1 MAQSTSERPRSF
13 PSPTFGCPP
22 LSVLDSIAAGGKLV
36 AVSSLS
42 TNRRR
47 REWQL
52 AYRLGISDDGPLEP
66 RDCLSGRLVL
76 IATAV
81 RNLLR
86 ISRPSVANGDDSLHL
101 HFVLLMSGG
110 RVGTSPI
117 RVHSGANLGDERSCL
132 SISLLMTLKFFVASL
147 LGSLAFLSSR
157 AALPNCCAHLAIVV
171 VID

>member
-22 LSVLDSIAAGGKLV
+22 FCFGFDCSRWETSSCQLV
-36 AVSSLS
+36 IDKQKK
-42 TNRRR
+42 T
-47 REWQL
+47 EWQL

-66 RDCLSGRLVL
+66 PDCLSGRLVL

>member
-13 PSPTFGCPP
+13 PRPTFGCPP
-22 LSVLDSIAAGGKLV
+22 FCFGFDCSRWETSSCQLVIDKQKKTGV
-36 AVSSLS
+36 AVGIS
-42 TNRRR
+42 T
-47 REWQL
+47 
-52 AYRLGISDDGPLEP
+52 GISDDGPLEP
-66 RDCLSGRLVL
+66 PDCLSGRLVL

-117 RVHSGANLGDERSCL
+117 RVYSGENLGTKDPV

-157 AALPNCCAHLAIVV
+157 AALPNCCAHLAIV
-171 VID
+171 ID

>member
-117 RVHSGANLGDERSCL
+117 RVYSGENLGTKDPV